1 MVNLEGDKTWVAF
14 RYERIMGLCYSCG
27 RLGHDMSLCPHR
39 CSSMNLD
46 EPIDNPYSEWMKAGG
61 WHGTDGPRDQGR
73 NSPQQ
78 RKEDNDG
85 ESTRKPPVHISPTS
99 LAESDNTARE
109 TDFTKKTNLLSTQE
123 GAEVTCWPSTH
134 LMGVDVTH
142 NFTSVRTEKGI
153 MVLLAT

>member
-1 MVNLEGDKTWVAF
+1 
-14 RYERIMGLCYSCG
+14 
-27 RLGHDMSLCPHR
+27 
-39 CSSMNLD
+39 MNLD

-61 WHGTDGPRDQGR
+61 WRGTDGPRDQGR
-73 NSPQQ
+73 NTPQQ

-109 TDFTKKTNLLSTQE
+109 TDFTKKTNLLSSQE

-153 MVLLAT
+153 MALLAT